1 MSETVLKLSR
11 SVSGSAAALGAA
23 PGLAVALIVAAGSFT
38 ILCAAL
44 FMQYVVLVAP
54 CPLCLEQRKF
64 HYAAVPLALLVA
76 LAAFKRAP
84 RQVIVAGL
92 ALLGVLL
99 VAGAA
104 LAAYHSGVEWKW
116 WAGPADCSGPI
127 ASFGSAGSLLEQMQA
142 TSVVRCDEAS
152 WRLLGLSLA
161 GYNALISA
169 AMAAIAG
176 FGLWAET
183 RRG

>member
-23 PGLAVALIVAAGSFT
+23 PGLAAALIVAAGSFT
-38 ILCAAL
+38 IICAAL

-76 LAAFKRAP
+76 LAAYKRAP

-104 LAAYHSGVEWKW
+104 VEIGR
-116 WAGPADCSGPI
+116 AH
-127 ASFGSAGSLLEQMQA
+127 
-142 TSVVRCDEAS
+142 V
-152 WRLLGLSLA
+152 
-161 GYNALISA
+161 
-169 AMAAIAG
+169 
-176 FGLWAET
+176 
-183 RRG
+183 